1 MTAAINFAALF
12 NATTATTTH
21 RGRAPNH
28 APRQALREVILSIA
42 AAIRATAEGAENAK
56 VQVSRVA
63 IIDQMIGRGYSKPQV
78 LGLIRELVGT
88 EPNWLIQHNV
98 AILQDSARGAS
109 GRTGRNLEMVTDLI
123 RRMSAEFPEGIPR
136 PELMARATAVGIAAS
151 AVKQHEEAAAAAAG
165 VVIRAGRRGG
175 RTADPVKVM
184 ITDAFI
190 AQVMATGCS
199 VDQINCAQGGA
210 QLSAA
215 WDAYHAATNADGAVV
230 VDGWSASSAA
240 AYLRNVLRKMQGV
253 DVVADAIC
261 ECAEE
266 VGEGAEEVAED
277 AEEVGEDAEEVGEG
291 SKNLYD

>member
-1 MTAAINFAALF
+1 MSVSIDFAKLF

-21 RGRAPNH
+21 RGRAPNK
-28 APRQALREVILSIA
+28 APRDALREVILSIA

-63 IIDQMIGRGYSKPQV
+63 IIDQMIVRGYSKPQV
-78 LGLIRELVGT
+78 LGFIRELVGT
-88 EPNWLIQHNV
+88 DPNWLIQHNV
-98 AILQDSARGAS
+98 AILQDSARGAA
-109 GRTGRNLEMVTDLI
+109 GRVDSRTSRNLGLVTDLI
-123 RRMSAEFPEGIPR
+123 RSMAAEYPEGIPR
-136 PELMARATAVGIAAS
+136 PDLMARASAAGIAAS

-190 AQVMATGCS
+190 AQVTATGCS
-199 VDQINCAQGGA
+199 ADQINCAQGGA

-215 WDAYHAATNADGAVV
+215 WNAYHAATNAEGAVV
-230 VDGWSASSAA
+230 VDEWSATSAA
-240 AYLRNVLRKMQGV
+240 AYLRNVLRKMQAAEG
-253 DVVADAIC
+253 A
-261 ECAEE
+261 EGAEE
-266 VGEGAEEVAED
+266 VGEDD
-277 AEEVGEDAEEVGEG
+277 AEEVGEDAAEEVAEGGEG

>member
-21 RGRAPNH
+21 RGRAPNQ
-28 APRQALREVILSIA
+28 APRQAMREVILSIA

-88 EPNWLIQHNV
+88 DPNWLIQHNV

-109 GRTGRNLEMVTDLI
+109 GRVDSRTVRNLEMVTDLI
-123 RRMSAEFPEGIPR
+123 RSMSAEFPEGIPR
-136 PELMARATAVGIAAS
+136 PDLMARATAAGIAAS

-230 VDGWSASSAA
+230 VDGWTASSAA
-240 AYLRNVLRKMQGV
+240 AYLRNVLRKMQ
-253 DVVADAIC
+253 A
-261 ECAEE
+261 
-266 VGEGAEEVAED
+266 GAEEIGEDAEDAED

>member
-1 MTAAINFAALF
+1 MSAAINFAALF

-21 RGRAPNH
+21 RGRAPNQ

-63 IIDQMIGRGYSKPQV
+63 IIDQMNGRGYSKPQV
-78 LGLIRELVGT
+78 MGLLRELVGT

-98 AILQDSARGAS
+98 AILQDSARGHGRVDS
-109 GRTGRNLEMVTDLI
+109 RTGRNLEMVTDLI
-123 RRMSAEFPEGIPR
+123 RSMSAEFPEGIPR
-136 PELMARATAVGIAAS
+136 PDLMARATAAGIAAS

-199 VDQINCAQGGA
+199 VEQINCAQGGA

-240 AYLRNVLRKMQGV
+240 AYLRNVLRRMQAGAEGAE
-253 DVVADAIC
+253 D
-261 ECAEE
+261 AEE
-266 VGEGAEEVAED
+266 VGEGAEEVGEGV
-277 AEEVGEDAEEVGEG
+277 EEVAEG
-291 SKNLYD
+291 SNNLYD